1 MGQGAGVG
9 GAAQVLQQGVIVA
22 EGDGPAGLLQ
32 AGDGGVVIIE
42 QAVMAPGQGAF
53 GSPALMAASKSTG
66 PDSSARAVLHGEI
79 EGGLVVGEGLNG
91 GIETHGAGGDAHGQ
105 QKQDGDHRLGQIGGS
120 GPG

>member
-1 MGQGAGVG
+1 M
-9 GAAQVLQQGVIVA
+9 LQQGVIVA

-66 PDSSARAVLHGEI
+66 PDSSAERFCTVRSKGAWSSVRA
-79 EGGLVVGEGLNG
+79 
-91 GIETHGAGGDAHGQ
+91 
-105 QKQDGDHRLGQIGGS
+105 
-120 GPG
+120 